1 MLKVSG
7 PVRAALL
14 VTATLMSANMGLSV
28 DSARAE
34 NCAAAPKAAAPQ
46 GQHWYYHVDRATRH
60 KCWYLHAA
68 VGLHHRTMSRHGA
81 AANADPQPDSQTAA
95 APVASSAPTAS
106 PAPSPASPAPAPTPD

>member
-7 PVRAALL
+7 PVRTALL
-14 VTATLMSANMGLSV
+14 VTATLVSANTGLSV
-28 DSARAE
+28 DRARAD

-68 VGLHHRTMSRHGA
+68 VGLHHRTMS
-81 AANADPQPDSQTAA
+81 
-95 APVASSAPTAS
+95 
-106 PAPSPASPAPAPTPD
+106 

>member
-7 PVRAALL
+7 PVRTALL
-14 VTATLMSANMGLSV
+14 VTATLMSANIGLSV
-28 DSARAE
+28 DRARAD

-68 VGLHHRTMSRHGA
+68 VGLHHRTMSWHGP
-81 AANADPQPDSQTAA
+81 AANADPQPDSQTAPHRSHRPHRRPPRTIA
-95 APVASSAPTAS
+95 GGTRAGADA
-106 PAPSPASPAPAPTPD
+106 